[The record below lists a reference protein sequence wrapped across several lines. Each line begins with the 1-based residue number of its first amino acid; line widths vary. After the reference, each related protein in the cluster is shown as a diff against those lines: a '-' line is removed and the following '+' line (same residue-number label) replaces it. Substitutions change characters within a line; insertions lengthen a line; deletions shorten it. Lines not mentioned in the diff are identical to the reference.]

1 MRPVLLITL
10 AVAVLLAAAACTDEP
25 GAPAEPAEPTPAA
38 DTGYEVLLDRLALEA
53 GDGTIPILLLGDVS
67 VAAEAADVEL
77 PPPGAHDWQV
87 AGIDRLSKHTQLPAT
102 SGLGLALQRLP
113 ESPDFAETLGIVPT
127 DVAQWAEWFGT
138 TASGQTAA
146 MTLRGD
152 TDELIGFLDGSDSW
166 ARQDDDPAWY
176 RPVDDPGPQ
185 LKETLE
191 WVGPAEPALVVDD
204 AAVQFGPA
212 PADSDGHPGD
222 PMVPTGLAPHRDTV
236 GELPGADRLARQL
249 EGWATLALV
258 VPEPH
263 QPFYLEDVEV
273 VGEPLEPYQHVAV
286 AAVADEAGAR
296 TGLVLAHADEAAART
311 NAERLQGNVTAHD
324 DVDGAEVRR
333 DGTIVVVDWL
343 RDDAQATLRAL
354 QRVDFEIFDVA
365 VPAELADDQ

>member
-1 MRPVLLITL
+1 MRPVLLTSL

-25 GAPAEPAEPTPAA
+25 GGPAGPTPAA

-53 GDGTIPILLLGDVS
+53 GDGMVPILLLGDVS
-67 VAAEAADVEL
+67 VAAETADVEL

-87 AGIDRLSKHTQLPAT
+87 AGIDRLSEYTLLPAT

-113 ESPDFAETLGIVPT
+113 ETPDFAETLGVVPT

-152 TDELIGFLDGSDSW
+152 TDELVGFLDDSDSW
-166 ARQDDDPAWY
+166 ARQDDDPRWY
-176 RPVDDPGPQ
+176 RPVGDPGPQ

-191 WVGPAEPALVVDD
+191 WVRPAEPALVVDD
-204 AAVQFGPA
+204 AAVQLGPA
-212 PADSDGHPGD
+212 PADSDGD
-222 PMVPTGLAPHRDTV
+222 PMVPTGLAPQRDTV
-236 GELPGADRLARQL
+236 GELPGANRLARQL

-263 QPFYLEDVEV
+263 QPFYVEDVEA

-296 TGLVLAHADEAAART
+296 TGLVLAHADEATART
-311 NAERLQGNVTAHD
+311 NAERVQGNVAAHD
-324 DVDGAEVRR
+324 DIDGAEVRR

-354 QRVDFEIFDVA
+354 HRMDFGLFDVA
-365 VPAELADDQ
+365 VPAEPAGDDQ